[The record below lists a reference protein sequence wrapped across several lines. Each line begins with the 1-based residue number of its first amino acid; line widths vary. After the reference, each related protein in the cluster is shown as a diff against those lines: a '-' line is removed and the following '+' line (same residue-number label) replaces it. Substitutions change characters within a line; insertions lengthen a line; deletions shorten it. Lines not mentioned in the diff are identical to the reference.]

1 MTFSMKLRMFFRKPY
16 NVILVLLFAALIL
29 LTFLPLLSIVLDT
42 VTVHS
47 SEVMR
52 IRGSHAG
59 DFTDYHW
66 TKVLLDGTTSMSIFY
81 KPLEYRAHLAFDLR
95 NRHFL
100 RRRHGMAH
108 HADRYQV

>member
-47 SEVMR
+47 SEVIR

-66 TKVLLDGTTSMSIFY
+66 TKVLLDGTTSISIFY
-81 KPLEYRAHLAFDLR
+81 KPLWNTVLISLSTCAIAIFFEIGRAH
-95 NRHFL
+95 
-100 RRRHGMAH
+100 
-108 HADRYQV
+108 V